1 MTKVNNKKAI
11 SNLAQSGIKS
21 NIKKYIVLVFAVIL
35 TTILFSSLFTV
46 GTSLVNEIQRAT
58 MRQVGG
64 SAHAGLKY
72 LTEQE
77 YNLVKNDKQIKDISY
92 RILVGN
98 CEGEAFKKL
107 YNEVNYYEP
116 LNAKYGFCYPEVGNM
131 PEKENEIVL
140 SDIILKKLGVPIQ
153 LGSIVPLSIKIG
165 EKLVEQDFVL
175 SGYFQGDIISKAQM
189 VLVSKAFQEK
199 HAPVKTVSLPE
210 LERND
215 YVGWV
220 MADVNYW
227 NSYDIEGKTKDLIM
241 RSGLRPTVDYGVNW
255 AYLSGGIDPTM
266 LVLCIILLL
275 VFMVAGYLIIY
286 NIFDLNILSDIQE
299 YGLLKTI
306 GTTGKQL
313 KKIVMKRA
321 NIISAI
327 GIPIGLI
334 IGVGVGACLLPMISE
349 QLYTSSVDK
358 GKVHVNILMILGA
371 SLFSYLTVIISAQK
385 PCKKASKVSPIETI
399 KYTEPQTKNGKPK
412 KKLLTVVLSLSLSLV
427 VLNSVITIVH
437 SFSMDKLV
445 ENLVISDYSVQNAE
459 LDNPGVT
466 VVDTQGVNQQFLDAL
481 NMQDGVDAVG
491 NVYMNFGVQEINE
504 ENWGKIRQNLF
515 TSEEFTTK
523 AKRYSSYSSQFSD
536 IDDYIEYLGQ
546 NRLIDGNTYGMGKLA
561 VEKLDFVKTLDGT
574 DKIDWDA
581 FNSGDYVLATRFFS
595 DKGQPINFFEPGDKV
610 EVRGAN
616 QEYTTYLFM
625 KLYSYAQTVTFEDQS
640 DTQDFSAATE
650 EVMADAQDMMPV
662 LPEITEIPPLKEYT
676 VFAVV
681 DIPTPMAFGHYSLFQ
696 CDFILPEREF
706 LAISEEWK
714 PMRTLIDVND
724 ENEDAFEQWIKSYT
738 NVVDT
743 SLDYSS
749 KGKTENEYK
758 SFATMV
764 GIIGTVISVILG
776 LIGVINFSNTIV
788 TSIIARSRE
797 LAMLEAV
804 GMTGKQQTKRLMKEG
819 FVYFIWTFAVSV
831 VFASVLSCTVV
842 RLLVNSLFMFSWKFS
857 LTPLFVCSPVICALV
872 LVIPVA
878 AHKVMRKKSVV
889 ERLREE

>member
-11 SNLAQSGIKS
+11 RNLAQSGIKS

-35 TTILFSSLFTV
+35 TTVLFSSLFTV
-46 GTSLVNEIQRAT
+46 GTSLVNEIQHAT

-77 YNLVKNDKQIKDISY
+77 YNLVKNDRQIKDISY

-116 LNAKYGFCYPEVGNM
+116 LNAKYCFCYPEVGKL

-140 SDIILKKLGVPIQ
+140 SDIALQKLGVPLQ
-153 LGSIVPLSIKIG
+153 LGSTVPLSIRIG
-165 EKLVEQDFVL
+165 EQLVKQDFVL
-175 SGYFQGDIISKAQM
+175 SGYFKGDSLSKAQM
-189 VLVSKAFQEK
+189 ILVSKAFQEK
-199 HAPVKTVSLPE
+199 YAPVKTVSLPE

-215 YVGWV
+215 YIGLI

-227 NSYDIEGKTKDLIM
+227 NSFEIEGKTKALIQ
-241 RSGLRPTVDYGVNW
+241 RSGLRKSVDYGVNW
-255 AYLSGGIDPTM
+255 AYLSGGIDPSM
-266 LVLCIILLL
+266 IVLCIVLVL

-334 IGVGVGACLLPMISE
+334 IGIGVGACLLPMISE
-349 QLYTSSVDK
+349 QIYSSSLDK

-399 KYTEPQTKNGKPK
+399 KYSEPQTKNGKPK
-412 KKLLTVVLSLSLSLV
+412 KKLLTVVLSLSLSLI
-427 VLNSVITIVH
+427 VLNSVITIVQ

-445 ENLVISDYSVQNAE
+445 ENLVVSDYSVQNAE
-459 LDNPGVT
+459 LDNPGLA

-491 NVYMNFGVQEINE
+491 NVYMNSGVQEINE
-504 ENWGKIRQNLF
+504 ENWEKLRQNLF
-515 TSEEFTTK
+515 ATEEFRTK
-523 AKRYSSYSSQFSD
+523 AKRYSSYNAQYSD
-536 IDDYIEYLGQ
+536 IDEYIQYLSQ

-561 VEKLDFVKTLDGT
+561 TDKLDVVKTLDGT

-581 FNSGDYVLATRFFS
+581 FNSGDYVLATRFFGDS
-595 DKGQPINFFEPGDKV
+595 GQPVNYFEPGDKV
-610 EVRGAN
+610 EVRGAS
-616 QEYTTYLFM
+616 QAYTTQLLM
-625 KLYSYAQTVTFEDQS
+625 KLYSYAQSVSVDVQS
-640 DTQDFSAATE
+640 GTQDF
-650 EVMADAQDMMPV
+650 EVGTKDMIPV
-662 LPEITEIPPLKEYT
+662 LPEVTEIPPLKEYT

-681 DIPTPMAFGHYSLFQ
+681 DIPTPMAFRHYSLFQ
-696 CDFILPEREF
+696 CDFILPEDEF
-706 LAISEEWK
+706 LALSEEWK

-724 ENEDAFEQWIKSYT
+724 EDEAAFEQWIKAYT
-738 NVVDT
+738 NVMDT
-743 SLDYSS
+743 SLDYTS

-758 SFATMV
+758 SFATMI
-764 GIIGTVISVILG
+764 GIIGSVISVILG
-776 LIGVINFSNTIV
+776 LIGVINFANTIV

-797 LAMLEAV
+797 LAVLEAV
-804 GMTGKQQTKRLMKEG
+804 GMTGRQQKQSLMKEG
-819 FVYFIWTFAVSV
+819 FVYFVWTFAVSV
-831 VFASVLSCTVV
+831 VAASLLSCTVIKH
-842 RLLVNSLFMFSWKFS
+842 LVNSLFMFSWQFS
-857 LTPLFVCSPVICALV
+857 LTPLFASLPVIGV
-872 LVIPVA
+872 LIITIPVIA
-878 AHKVMRKKSVV
+878 YKSMSKKSVV
-889 ERLREE
+889 DRLRED

>member
-35 TTILFSSLFTV
+35 TTVLFSSLFTV

-98 CEGEAFKKL
+98 CEGDAFKKL

-116 LNAKYGFCYPEVGNM
+116 LNAKYGFCYPEVGKL
-131 PEKENEIVL
+131 PEKEDEIVL
-140 SDIILKKLGVPIQ
+140 SDIILQKLGVPLQ
-153 LGSIVPLSIKIG
+153 LGSTIPLSIRIG

-175 SGYFQGDIISKAQM
+175 SGYFQGDSISKAQM

-220 MADVNYW
+220 MADINYW
-227 NSYDIEGKTKDLIM
+227 NSYDIEGKTKDLIQ
-241 RSGLRPTVDYGVNW
+241 RSGLRNDVDYGVNW
-255 AYLSGGIDPTM
+255 AYLSGEIDPSM

-313 KKIVMKRA
+313 RKIVMKRA

-334 IGVGVGACLLPMISE
+334 IGIGVGACLLPLISE
-349 QLYTSSVDK
+349 QIYTSSLDK
-358 GKVHVNILMILGA
+358 GKVHVNFLMILGA

-427 VLNSVITIVH
+427 VLNSVITIVR

-445 ENLVISDYSVQNAE
+445 EKLVICDYSVQNAE
-459 LDNPGVT
+459 LDNPGAT

-481 NMQDGVDAVG
+481 KRQDGVEAVG
-491 NVYMNFGVQEINE
+491 NVYMNSSVQDISE
-504 ENWGKIRQNLF
+504 ENWEKFRQNLF
-515 TSEEFTTK
+515 SREEFRAK
-523 AKRYSSYSSQFSD
+523 AKRYSSYSAQYSD
-536 IDDYIEYLGQ
+536 IEDYIEYLSQ
-546 NRLIDGNTYGMGKLA
+546 NRLIDGNTYGMGKFA
-561 VEKLDFVKTLDGT
+561 AEKLNVVKTLDGT

-581 FNSGDYVLATRFFS
+581 FNSGDYVLATRFFG
-595 DKGQPINFFEPGDKV
+595 DNGEPINFFEPGDKV

-616 QEYTTYLFM
+616 QDYTTYLLM
-625 KLYSYAQTVTFEDQS
+625 KLYSYAQTVLFDGQS
-640 DTQDFSAATE
+640 DTQDFSTATE
-650 EVMADAQDMMPV
+650 DMVPV

-681 DIPTPMAFGHYSLFQ
+681 DIPSPMAYGHYSLFQ
-696 CDFILPEREF
+696 CDFILPESEF

-724 ENEDAFEQWIKSYT
+724 ENEAAFEQWIKSYT

-776 LIGVINFSNTIV
+776 LIGVINFANTIV

-804 GMTGKQQTKRLMKEG
+804 GMTGKQQKQSLMKEG
-819 FVYFIWTFAVSV
+819 FVYFIWTFAVSL
-831 VFASVLSCTVV
+831 VFSSLLSCTVV
-842 RLLVNSLFMFSWKFS
+842 RLLVSSLFMFSWQFS
-857 LTPLFVCSPVICALV
+857 LTPLFASLPVIGALI
-872 LVIPVA
+872 LAIPVI
-878 AHKVMRKKSVV
+878 AHKSMSKKSVV
-889 ERLREE
+889 DRLRED

>member
-46 GTSLVNEIQRAT
+46 GTSLVNEIQKAT

-116 LNAKYGFCYPEVGNM
+116 LNAKYGFCYPEVGKL
-131 PEKENEIVL
+131 PENENEIVL
-140 SDIILKKLGVPIQ
+140 SDIILQKLGVPLQ
-153 LGSIVPLSIKIG
+153 LGSTIPLSIRIG

-175 SGYFQGDIISKAQM
+175 SGYFQGDSISKAQM

-215 YVGWV
+215 YIGWV
-220 MADVNYW
+220 MADINYW
-227 NSYDIEGKTKDLIM
+227 NSYDIEGKTKDLIQ
-241 RSGLRPTVDYGVNW
+241 RSGLRNDVDYGVNW
-255 AYLSGGIDPTM
+255 AYLSGEIDPSM

-299 YGLLKTI
+299 CGLLKTI

-313 KKIVMKRA
+313 KRIVMKRA

-334 IGVGVGACLLPMISE
+334 IGIGVGACLLPLISE
-349 QLYTSSVDK
+349 QIYTSSLDK
-358 GKVHVNILMILGA
+358 GKVHINFLMILGA

-427 VLNSVITIVH
+427 VLNSVITIVR

-445 ENLVISDYSVQNAE
+445 EKLVICDYSVQNAE
-459 LDNPGVT
+459 LDNPGAT
-466 VVDTQGVNQQFLDAL
+466 VVDTQGVNEQFLDAL
-481 NMQDGVDAVG
+481 NLQDGVNAVG
-491 NVYMNFGVQEINE
+491 NVYMNSGVQEISE
-504 ENWGKIRQNLF
+504 ENWEKFRQNLF
-515 TSEEFTTK
+515 SREEFRAK
-523 AKRYSSYSSQFSD
+523 AKRYSSYSAQYSD
-536 IDDYIEYLGQ
+536 IDDYIDYLSQ

-561 VEKLDFVKTLDGT
+561 TEKLDVVKTLDGT

-581 FNSGDYVLATRFFS
+581 FNSGDYVLATRFFG
-595 DKGQPINFFEPGDKV
+595 DKGKPVNYFEPGDKV

-616 QEYTTYLFM
+616 QEYTTYLLM
-625 KLYSYAQTVTFEDQS
+625 KLYSYAQTVSFEGQS
-640 DTQDFSAATE
+640 DTQDS
-650 EVMADAQDMMPV
+650 EVGMDVMMPV
-662 LPEITEIPPLKEYT
+662 LPELTEIPPLKEYT

-681 DIPTPMAFGHYSLFQ
+681 DIPSPMAYGHYSLFQ
-696 CDFILPEREF
+696 CDFILPESEF
-706 LAISEEWK
+706 LAISEEWN

-724 ENEDAFEQWIKSYT
+724 ENEVAFEQWIKSYT

-776 LIGVINFSNTIV
+776 LIGVINFANTIV

-804 GMTGKQQTKRLMKEG
+804 GMTGRQQKQSLMKEG
-819 FVYFIWTFAVSV
+819 FVYFIWTFAVSL
-831 VFASVLSCTVV
+831 VFSSLLSCTVV
-842 RLLVNSLFMFSWKFS
+842 RLLVSSLFMFSWKFS
-857 LTPLFVCSPVICALV
+857 LTPLFASLPVICALI
-872 LVIPVA
+872 LAIPVI
-878 AHKVMRKKSVV
+878 AHKAMSKKSVV
-889 ERLREE
+889 ERLRED